1 MSDDIYAHDAGLAID
16 PFGMSNKNLFDS
28 VLLMRGGDFR
38 KTVAAP
44 GTTQSGQV
52 AGRGES
58 AGDGADEAGDENDAR
73 DDGAAAMNLFKTVR
87 PNIVQSIRA
96 FRVTDLAAEAR
107 HLNLHFLYANCAQAQ
122 TKAEV
127 LERIS
132 TSFLF
137 PKNFGKNYD
146 ALFDS
151 LTDMVAKAGP
161 QPGFVV
167 VLEGLPAVAKFDKDA
182 RETLL
187 DVFREAAEF
196 WSERKVSFRVFYSF
210 A

>member
-28 VLLMRGGDFR
+28 VLLMRDGAYAKVGE
-38 KTVAAP
+38 TAGQA
-44 GTTQSGQV
+44 QSG
-52 AGRGES
+52 GES
-58 AGDGADEAGDENDAR
+58 EICESDSDLYGEEAN
-73 DDGAAAMNLFKTVR
+73 MNLFKTVR

-96 FRVTDLAAEAR
+96 FRVPDLADEAR
-107 HLNLHFLYANCAQAQ
+107 RQGLHFLYASCAHAQ

-127 LERIS
+127 LEIIS

-146 ALFDS
+146 ALFDC
-151 LTDMVAKAGP
+151 LTDLMAKAGP

-167 VLEGLPAVAKFDKDA
+167 VLEGLPVVAKFDKEA

-187 DVFREAAEF
+187 DAFRDAAEF
-196 WSERKVSFRVFYSF
+196 WGEKKITFRVFYSF

>member
-16 PFGMSNKNLFDS
+16 PFGMSEKNLFDS
-28 VLLMRGGDFR
+28 VLLMGGGEFR
-38 KTVAAP
+38 KAGAVPDTAP
-44 GTTQSGQV
+44 VSEPGSPCV
-52 AGRGES
+52 GEQDDV
-58 AGDGADEAGDENDAR
+58 GDSVGANL
-73 DDGAAAMNLFKTVR
+73 NLFKTVR

-96 FRVTDLAAEAR
+96 FRVPDLAAEASF
-107 HLNLHFLYANCAQAQ
+107 LGLHFLYANCAQAQ

-127 LERIS
+127 MERIS
-132 TSFLF
+132 SSFLF
-137 PKNFGKNYD
+137 PKHFGKNYD
-146 ALFDS
+146 ALFDC

-167 VLEGLPAVAKFDKDA
+167 VLEGLPAVAKFDKEA

-196 WSERKVSFRVFYSF
+196 WSEKKVTFRVFYSF

>member
-1 MSDDIYAHDAGLAID
+1 MSDGIYAHDAGLAID
-16 PFGMSNKNLFDS
+16 PFGMSDKNLFDS
-28 VLLMRGGDFR
+28 VVLMQGGLR
-38 KTVAAP
+38 KTV
-44 GTTQSGQV
+44 V
-52 AGRGES
+52 ASAS
-58 AGDGADEAGDENDAR
+58 AGGDAGSGSTADGR
-73 DDGAAAMNLFKTVR
+73 AAKNLFRTVR
-87 PNIVQSIRA
+87 SNIVQSIRA
-96 FRVTDLAAEAR
+96 FRVADLADEAQA
-107 HLNLHFLYANCAQAQ
+107 LGLHFLYANCAQAQ

-127 LERIS
+127 LECIS

-151 LTDMVAKAGP
+151 LTDMVFKAGP

-167 VLEGLPAVAKFDKDA
+167 VLEGLPAVQKFDKDA

>member
-1 MSDDIYAHDAGLAID
+1 MSDDIYAHEAGLAID

-28 VLLMRGGDFR
+28 VLLMRDGAYAKAGE
-38 KTVAAP
+38 TAGQA
-44 GTTQSGQV
+44 QSG
-52 AGRGES
+52 GES
-58 AGDGADEAGDENDAR
+58 EICESDSDLYGEEAN
-73 DDGAAAMNLFKTVR
+73 MNLFKTVR

-96 FRVTDLAAEAR
+96 FRVPDLADEAR
-107 HLNLHFLYANCAQAQ
+107 RQGLHFLYASCAHAQ

-127 LERIS
+127 LEIIS

-146 ALFDS
+146 ALFDC
-151 LTDMVAKAGP
+151 LTDLMAKAGP

-167 VLEGLPAVAKFDKDA
+167 VLEGLPVVAKFDKEA

-187 DVFREAAEF
+187 DAFRDAAEF
-196 WSERKVSFRVFYSF
+196 WGEKKITFRVFYSF

>member
-1 MSDDIYAHDAGLAID
+1 MSDDTYAHDAGLASNT
-16 PFGMSNKNLFDS
+16 FGMSTKNLFDS
-28 VLLMRGGDFR
+28 VLLMRGDAFR
-38 KTVAAP
+38 KSVDAAV
-44 GTTQSGQV
+44 TTATTASE
-52 AGRGES
+52 A
-58 AGDGADEAGDENDAR
+58 AADGAMDPAVDGAESDRGDE
-73 DDGAAAMNLFKTVR
+73 AMNLFKTVR

-96 FRVTDLAAEAR
+96 FRVTDLAAEAQ
-107 HLNLHFLYANCAQAQ
+107 HLGLHFLYANCAQAQ

-167 VLEGLPAVAKFDKDA
+167 VLEGLPAVAKFDKEA

-196 WSERKVSFRVFYSF
+196 WSERKVTFRVFYSF
-210 A
+210 V

>member
-28 VLLMRGGDFR
+28 VLLMRDGAYAKTGEAAEQAQTGGA
-38 KTVAAP
+38 TEN
-44 GTTQSGQV
+44 
-52 AGRGES
+52 GES
-58 AGDGADEAGDENDAR
+58 EAGLYSEKAN
-73 DDGAAAMNLFKTVR
+73 MNLFKTVR

-96 FRVTDLAAEAR
+96 FRVPDLADEAR
-107 HLNLHFLYANCAQAQ
+107 RQGLHFLYASCAHAQ

-127 LERIS
+127 LEIIS

-146 ALFDS
+146 ALFDC
-151 LTDMVAKAGP
+151 LTDLMAKAGP

-167 VLEGLPAVAKFDKDA
+167 VLEGLPVVTKFDKEA

-187 DVFREAAEF
+187 DAFRDAAEF
-196 WSERKVSFRVFYSF
+196 WAERKITFRVFYSF